1 MPKKRILEVT
11 PEGTPRLS
19 WNELDVTQLSRV
31 SDAMDYLKTGIVD
44 VVAVNSRCEGIG
56 VLLDKAEE
64 LPIVVVADR
73 PSVAQAVAMM
83 KAGAADYVP
92 FTGAEA
98 ACLSAVAGTKA
109 GDPEQVAMQLAA
121 TQAALVERERLAMV
135 GQLAAGVAHEINNP
149 SAFVVAN
156 LEELRSCL
164 RDLRELL
171 KATMDAAVSSGDQL
185 KLLRIQRLSDQANY
199 PESIPD
205 MLGMLHE
212 SLIGMTR
219 IRNIVQDLKGFSI
232 TDDED
237 RVPSDLRRL
246 LERSIG
252 LTQSEL
258 RFRGRLETRIER
270 TPPVLC
276 SPGRISQ
283 VFVHVLSFLMDL
295 EVERGVDRRFVVS
308 CDTQDDWVVVR
319 FTDTEARL
327 DESTLSR
334 IWEPSPRRPDATR
347 TGLGLAICTE
357 IVRRHE
363 GEIDIG
369 QDEKGLS
376 ITVRLPTIA
385 PASPT
390 SFALI
395 LDEDIDSDDPL
406 TEASILVVDDEPS
419 LINSLRRVL
428 RRVRSF
434 SAASSGRNALAQI
447 EAGARPDVILCDLM
461 MGDLSGADLF
471 EILTRDYPHLADRVI
486 FITGGAFTER
496 TKRFAD
502 QHAERV
508 MLKPIAPDELRVRL
522 RKALSE
528 RP

>member
-1 MPKKRILEVT
+1 LPKKRILEVT
-11 PEGTPRLS
+11 PEGVPRLS
-19 WNELDVTQLSRV
+19 WNELDVTQLARV
-31 SDAMDYLKTGIVD
+31 ADALEYLATGMAD
-44 VVAVNSRCEGIG
+44 VVAVNSRCEG
-56 VLLDKAEE
+56 VAELLEKAGDV
-64 LPIVVVADR
+64 PVVVVSDR
-73 PSVAQAVAMM
+73 PSVAEAVATM

-92 FTGAEA
+92 FTSAEA
-98 ACLSAVAGTKA
+98 ACLGAVAGRRPD
-109 GDPEQVAMQLAA
+109 DPEQVRLQLAA

-156 LEELRSCL
+156 LEELRSSL
-164 RDLRELL
+164 RDIRELL
-171 KATMDAAVSSGDQL
+171 KATMEASVAAGDQL
-185 KLLRIQRLSDQANY
+185 QLLRIQRLSDAANY
-199 PESIPD
+199 PEIIPD

-295 EVERGVDRRFVVS
+295 DVPRGLDRRFVVH
-308 CDTQDDWVVVR
+308 CDTEDSWVVVR
-319 FTDTEARL
+319 FGDTAARL
-327 DESTLSR
+327 DEHQLSR
-334 IWEPSPRRPDATR
+334 IWEPSPTRPDATR

-357 IVRRHE
+357 IIRRHE

-369 QDEKGLS
+369 QAESGL
-376 ITVRLPTIA
+376 IVTVRLPTIA

-395 LDEDIDSDDPL
+395 LDEDLEDTDPL
-406 TEASILVVDDEPS
+406 AEAAILVVDDEPS

-447 EAGARPDVILCDLM
+447 EAGARPDIILRDLM

-471 EILTRDYPHLADRVI
+471 EILTRDHPELADRVL

-496 TKRFAD
+496 TRRFAD
-502 QHAERV
+502 AHADRV
-508 MLKPIAPDELRVRL
+508 LIKPIAPEELRARL
-522 RKALSE
+522 RKNLSD
-528 RP
+528 RS

>member
-11 PEGTPRLS
+11 PEGLPRLS

-31 SDAMDYLKTGIVD
+31 VDALDYLKTGMAD
-44 VVAVNSRCEGIG
+44 VVAVHSRCEGMAE
-56 VLLDKAEE
+56 LLDSAGDV
-64 LPIVVVADR
+64 PVVVVSDR
-73 PSVAQAVAMM
+73 PSVAEAVASM

-92 FTGAEA
+92 FTSAEA
-98 ACLSAVAGTKA
+98 ACLGAVAGRRPE
-109 GDPEQVAMQLAA
+109 DREQVRMQLAA
-121 TQAALVERERLAMV
+121 TQTALVERERLAMV

-156 LEELRSCL
+156 LEELRASL
-164 RDLRELL
+164 RDIRELL
-171 KATMDAAVSSGDQL
+171 KATMEASVAAGDQMQ
-185 KLLRIQRLSDQANY
+185 LLRIQRLSDAANY
-199 PESIPD
+199 PEIIPD

-232 TDDED
+232 TDDDD
-237 RVPSDLRRL
+237 RVPADVRRL

-258 RFRGRLETRIER
+258 RFRGRMETRIER

-283 VFVHVLSFLMDL
+283 VFVHVLSFLMDI
-295 EVERGVDRRFVVS
+295 EVPRGQDRRFVIH
-308 CDTQDDWVVVR
+308 CDTEDSWVVIR
-319 FTDTEARL
+319 FGDTAARL
-327 DESTLSR
+327 SEEQLSR
-334 IWEPSPRRPDATR
+334 IWEPSPSRPEATR

-369 QDEKGLS
+369 QSEGGLTV
-376 ITVRLPTIA
+376 TVRLPTIA

-395 LDEDIDSDDPL
+395 LDEDLDSSDPL
-406 TEASILVVDDEPS
+406 SEASILVVDDEPS

-434 SAASSGRNALAQI
+434 SAASSGRNALDQI
-447 EAGARPDVILCDLM
+447 EAGANPDLILCDLM

-471 EILTRDYPHLADRVI
+471 EILTRDHPVLADRVV

-496 TKRFAD
+496 TRRFAEL
-502 QHAERV
+502 HADRV
-508 MLKPIAPDELRVRL
+508 LIKPLSPEELRVRL
-522 RKALSE
+522 RKALTD
-528 RP
+528 RA